1 MISIGII
8 EFDDP
13 VPPDVR
19 AALEKAL
26 LDDIRAQIDIVDTG
40 IPTPTPREVR

>member
-1 MISIGII
+1 MISIDVI

-26 LDDIRAQIDIVDTG
+26 RDDIRAQIDIVDTS
-40 IPTPTPREVR
+40 IPTPAPREVR